1 MKINS
6 LIIILLVI
14 TITGCENTKSNKIT
28 QNEDQSSILIK
39 RNNDTVIIDSS
50 FSSSIEKPTDSD
62 SQNIPK
68 HTIIYN
74 DYGENRIKEV
84 SYLEGVKDG
93 YSKEYH
99 KDSVFPIVVFYYE
112 NNKILWNASTWD
124 LYLYS
129 VPVKGFFIRTP
140 HPAKIEI
147 PYNNGNIMYSGEVI
161 DIVDGTYKMLGKHY
175 SYYLTG
181 ELKVIVDYSIDSV
194 FEFNKNGNVINSTT
208 LNSWYK
214 EKVGIEFNK

>member
-1 MKINS
+1 MKYYFLTVIS
-6 LIIILLVI
+6 LIAIILS
-14 TITGCENTKSNKIT
+14 CENKKTKNVET
-28 QNEDQSSILIK
+28 SIIEVD
-39 RNNDTVIIDSS
+39 NDTFIIDSN
-50 FSSSIEKPTDSD
+50 FSSSMEKPIDSD
-62 SQNIPK
+62 SQNISK
-68 HTIIYN
+68 HTIIYS

-84 SYLEGVKDG
+84 SYLDGVKDG
-93 YSKEYH
+93 YYKEYH

-140 HPAKIEI
+140 EPVKIEI

-175 SYYLTG
+175 SYYITG
-181 ELKVIVDYSIDSV
+181 ELKVVVDYSIDSI
-194 FEFNKNGNVINSTT
+194 FEFNKSGNIINSTT
-208 LNSWYK
+208 LDSWYK
-214 EKVGIEFNK
+214 EKVGLEL